1 MKICPSRRLRGGFL
15 LPRVSLAAH
24 PWSDWQRT
32 RNQANDYLVAE
43 FCCSGNHCLWW
54 QLESYADGQ
63 EDLDAEKTGACRRD
77 TEVGN
82 DSDRQCSFS
91 QGRFLLP
98 SCLLPNLRRKCIRRQ
113 NFNSS
118 GWCANSHNGAQY
130 PQTSDHPRQP
140 GGGTPHSK

>member
-32 RNQANDYLVAE
+32 RNQASDYLVAE

-77 TEVGN
+77 TPKWAMILIVSVRSRRA
-82 DSDRQCSFS
+82 DSCCHHAFFR
-91 QGRFLLP
+91 
-98 SCLLPNLRRKCIRRQ
+98 
-113 NFNSS
+113 
-118 GWCANSHNGAQY
+118 
-130 PQTSDHPRQP
+130 T
-140 GGGTPHSK
+140 